1 LNLQSFIPAF
11 IASACCLAL
20 MPTGSAQTVSEE
32 EELALAYGD
41 KSTISIA
48 TGSRQALRRA
58 PAVATVITAEDI
70 AAMGATDLDEV
81 LEAVPGMHVSR
92 NNQAYMPLYVVRGIY
107 SDLNP
112 QTLVLLNGVP
122 LTTLFVGNRG
132 VIWAGMPIQ
141 NIARIEVLRGPGSAL
156 YGADAYSGVIN
167 IITKGPKDV
176 AGTEAGLRAGSFNS
190 RDAWVQHGGNVG
202 PFAVAAIL
210 RAGETDGFRRT
221 IEADGQSS
229 LDALF
234 GTRASLAPGSVNTA
248 REGLDAAV
256 DVGLDKLR
264 FRASYKRRENVGTG
278 AGIAGA
284 LDPVGRMSSD
294 RVLADLSWSDV
305 ELGRDWRLSLNGS
318 YFTYRQHIPT
328 AVQLF
333 PPGAFGGA
341 FPGGMFGAPNT
352 WERQWRTSAAISY
365 AGWTGHQWRFGVGH
379 DDLDLYRTQEFKN
392 FSVIT
397 SGPLIG
403 VPVPTPDQQI
413 VEFPVSNSFLA
424 PHRRKVNY
432 VYLQDEWQIAKDWT
446 LTGGVRHD
454 RYSDF
459 GSTTNPRLALVWDAS
474 VDVTAKLLY
483 GSAFRAPSFN
493 EQYGVNPVA
502 SGNPSI
508 RPETIR
514 TLEGALQW
522 HASPE
527 LQIALSAFRYSMA
540 DIIRTT
546 PNPPP
551 APGAAF
557 RNAGS
562 QRGRGAELEW
572 VWDPRRNLRVTG
584 SYAYQR
590 SVDGA
595 TAADAGSAPRQHLH
609 TRADWNVSGG
619 WFVSTQVNHVADRR
633 RPAGDN
639 RPDIADYTTM
649 DATMRF
655 RSGKLGWEFSLSA
668 LNLFNADV
676 REPASA
682 SLLVPNDLPMPRRS
696 FSAQVLLHF

>member
-1 LNLQSFIPAF
+1 MHCFKPAL
-11 IASACCLAL
+11 IASACAVVLA
-20 MPTGSAQTVSEE
+20 PAFASNVTEE

-48 TGSRQALRRA
+48 TGTRQALRRA

-70 AAMGATDLDEV
+70 AAMGASDLDEV
-81 LEAVPGMHVSR
+81 LEAVPGMHVGR
-92 NNQAYMPLYVVRGIY
+92 NNQAYMPLYVIRGIY

-112 QTLVLLNGVP
+112 QTLMLLNGVP

-167 IITKGPKDV
+167 IITKGANDTE
-176 AGTEAGLRAGSFNS
+176 GTEAGLRAGSFDS
-190 RDAWVQHGGNVG
+190 REAWLQHGGKVG
-202 PFAVAAIL
+202 PFSVAAFL
-210 RAGETDGFRRT
+210 RAGETEGFGRT

-234 GTRASLAPGSVNTA
+234 GTRASLAPGRVNTA

-256 DVGLDKLR
+256 DIGLDKVRLR
-264 FRASYKRRENVGTG
+264 VNYKHRENVGTG

-294 RVLADLSWSDV
+294 RLLADLGLSDV
-305 ELGRDWRLSLNGS
+305 DLGRDWRMSLNGS
-318 YFTYRQHIPT
+318 YFTYRQNIPT

-341 FPGGMFGAPNT
+341 FPNGMFGAPNT
-352 WERQWRTSAAISY
+352 WERQLRASAAISY
-365 AGWTGHQWRFGVGH
+365 TGWTGHQWRLGVGH
-379 DDLDLYRTQEFKN
+379 DDLNLYRTQEFKN

-403 VPVPTPDQQI
+403 LPVPTSDQQI
-413 VEFPVSNSFLA
+413 VEFPVDNSFLA

-432 VYLQDEWQIAKDWT
+432 LYVQDEWQFANDWT

-459 GSTTNPRLALVWDAS
+459 GSTTNPRVALVWDAS

-522 HASPE
+522 HVSPE
-527 LQIALSAFRYSMA
+527 LQMALSAFRYSMA

-562 QRGRGAELEW
+562 QRGRGVELEW
-572 VWDPRRNLRVTG
+572 LWDPRRNLRVTG

-590 SVDGA
+590 SLDGA
-595 TAADAGSAPRQHLH
+595 TGEDAGSAPRHHLQ

-619 WFVSTQVNHVADRR
+619 WFVSAQVNHVADRR
-633 RPAGDN
+633 RPPGDN
-639 RPDIADYTTM
+639 RPDIADYTTV

-655 RSGKLGWEFSLSA
+655 KSSKLGWEFSLSA

-676 REPASA
+676 REPTPA

-696 FSAQVLLHF
+696 VSAQVLLRF